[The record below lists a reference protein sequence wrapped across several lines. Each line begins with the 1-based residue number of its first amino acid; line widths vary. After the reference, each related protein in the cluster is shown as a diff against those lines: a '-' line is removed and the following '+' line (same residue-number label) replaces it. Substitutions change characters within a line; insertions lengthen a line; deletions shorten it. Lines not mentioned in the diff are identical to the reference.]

1 MALARLGGETQL
13 ADEWRL
19 SGQWPGRWDNRADF
33 AMTQTQARRPG
44 PVVFVSTML
53 SDPWGG
59 SEELW
64 YEAAMNLVKSG
75 VEVRASVGRWAPL
88 HRKVQALQEAGV
100 EMMFRDSYPGRWKKL
115 AHKLMGGKGHPML
128 AKLERWMREKPPALV
143 VISDGFAMPEPDY
156 TDMFLAN
163 GWRYIAVAHSNRDN
177 WWPYPHEID
186 RYRRAVEKA
195 DTMYFVSQANM
206 KLARKQA
213 MFTSENTE
221 IIRNPYGVDRN
232 APPAWPSAPATE
244 RLEMACVGRLD
255 LRTKGQ
261 DVLIETLSG
270 DEWRDRNWLLS
281 IYGDGDGRPLIE
293 KMIRDA
299 GLEERVL
306 LKGHTK
312 ISDIW
317 ATQHLLVQPSR
328 SEGLPITIVEAMM
341 SGRPVLTTD
350 IAGNPELLEDGV
362 SGFIAGAPTIS
373 QLSLTLERMWAER
386 GALEQMGSKAR
397 AAVLKEIPE
406 NPGALFADKIR
417 EKIGLGR

>member
-1 MALARLGGETQL
+1 
-13 ADEWRL
+13 
-19 SGQWPGRWDNRADF
+19 
-33 AMTQTQARRPG
+33 
-44 PVVFVSTML
+44 ML

-75 VEVRASVGRWAPL
+75 VEVRASDGRWAPL

-128 AKLERWMREKPPALV
+128 AKLERWMRETPPALV

-232 APPAWPSAPATE
+232 APPAWPAAPATE

-270 DEWRDRNWLLS
+270 DEWRDRKWRLS

-373 QLSLTLERMWAER
+373 QLSLALERMWAER